1 MQPRGTLPLSVW
13 GGIWLLLLT
22 DAAEKPPVYAALHD
36 SVQLDIPKYPNAE
49 NYQVTWTDASST
61 KIAWF
66 KNNDKI
72 TYSNEDLCNCT
83 LHKNGSL
90 YIKSMDTK
98 GEIHYKVE
106 VYNKETG
113 KGLSTEVIKVIVQEK
128 VKEPTLTYNCTTK
141 KINCIA
147 TAGSD
152 PKIQITWDKK
162 PMTEWKVGSPVDI
175 TFKDKTGTVTCSVK
189 NVVSQMSRT
198 ENIKC
203 HQELDIFLMLSIAG
217 AAAAFLIFLI
227 LLGYCVR
234 RRMAN
239 TRRIRQHR
247 ADGERRVGDT
257 RLNPN
262 TQRRELP
269 EPPTQTSAGPHT
281 VPRPI
286 PEAKEYRP
294 VDREP
299 PHQRL
304 VQPVPPH
311 HARRTPNPNHSQ
323 KGPQL
328 QEQGE
333 RDAKRHTQHVPDPAE
348 KPALP
353 SNHPTGQPPRPQ
365 HRKQAKPPRQH
376 RNNY

>member
-22 DAAEKPPVYAALHD
+22 ADAAEKPPVYAALHD

-247 ADGERRVGDT
+247 AGVPALRRAICDLLPSLQWPPRLSAYARPSAHVRAPGPRRGQPRWRRQPGEV
-257 RLNPN
+257 
-262 TQRRELP
+262 
-269 EPPTQTSAGPHT
+269 T
-281 VPRPI
+281 VPF
-286 PEAKEYRP
+286 
-294 VDREP
+294 
-299 PHQRL
+299 PHCHRGKAGGKGRSGKPG
-304 VQPVPPH
+304 V
-311 HARRTPNPNHSQ
+311 TPLHS
-323 KGPQL
+323 
-328 QEQGE
+328 
-333 RDAKRHTQHVPDPAE
+333 VCV
-348 KPALP
+348 
-353 SNHPTGQPPRPQ
+353 
-365 HRKQAKPPRQH
+365 
-376 RNNY
+376 